1 MTEGKGYTLKEAAKR
16 LGYSERSVRNWAK
29 DGKIKADKVLG
40 EHGKEWRIWL
50 TEDEADSIVKMQG
63 FPEPEA
69 ETALAPL
76 ESQLVALE
84 TAVAKGQE
92 PLQADIQALTEAIKA
107 LRATIEQPRKKEW
120 WRIWG

>member
-1 MTEGKGYTLKEAAKR
+1 
-16 LGYSERSVRNWAK
+16 
-29 DGKIKADKVLG
+29 
-40 EHGKEWRIWL
+40 
-50 TEDEADSIVKMQG
+50 MQG